1 MYLLFTL
8 PVRVQSTHTRTQHVH
23 TQEENAAS
31 CHRVSSPTK
40 LLAGMTKE
48 EKKELRQKR
57 DAAIIHEVST
67 FSAMLQ

>member
-1 MYLLFTL
+1 
-8 PVRVQSTHTRTQHVH
+8 
-23 TQEENAAS
+23 
-31 CHRVSSPTK
+31 
-40 LLAGMTKE
+40 MTKE